1 MLLAALDAER
11 VATLGLLL
19 VVGLVIVAAVVAV
32 LARAIVVKVLAV
44 AAIFVIGAV
53 VWSQRANLQDCTGQ
67 VKDGLIDSGPAAQC
81 KFLGLKVDVKVP

>member
-19 VVGLVIVAAVVAV
+19 VVGLIVVAAVVAV

-44 AAIFVIGAV
+44 AALFGIGAV
-53 VWSQRANLQDCTGQ
+53 VWSQRASLEDCTQ
-67 VKDGLIDSGPAAQC
+67 EVKDGLVGAGPATEC
-81 KFLGLKVDVKVP
+81 TFLGLKVDVNVP